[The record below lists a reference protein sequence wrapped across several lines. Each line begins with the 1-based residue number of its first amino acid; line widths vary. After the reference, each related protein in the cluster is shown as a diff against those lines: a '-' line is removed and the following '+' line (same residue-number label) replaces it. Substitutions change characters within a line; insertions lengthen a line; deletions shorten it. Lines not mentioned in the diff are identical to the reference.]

1 MRERTYFPRFCLLQL
16 ATESATAI
24 VDPLSGVDLSLLE
37 PLFTSPAITKIFHA
51 AKQDLEVLSLHFSI
65 SIAPIF
71 DTQVAAPFLGY
82 PEQISYA
89 RLVQTLLDIEIDK
102 GQSRTDWAAR
112 PLSQLQLDYAR
123 ADVIHLGRLFNILK
137 MQLAAIQRTTWV
149 EEELAA
155 LEHLQ
160 FQPADVA
167 QAWERIGGLHLLG
180 DSALPALQSLAAWRE
195 CLAREQD
202 LPRNWVVRDE
212 VLIEL
217 CRREPADTAALQQIR
232 GLEAGMI
239 ERHGKTL
246 LACLASAGSVMT
258 PPPRRTVRRSPE
270 DTELLNRLMVL
281 TRSISQETGIA
292 SSILATRR
300 DLESFVTAP
309 ASSRLCSGW
318 RSTVIGEALTLACQA
333 VEPAALATD

>member
-1 MRERTYFPRFCLLQL
+1 MPPTLHFPLIQDNQTLSDFIGLASGSTWLGIDTEFMRERTYFPRFCLLQL

-24 VDPLSGVDLSLLE
+24 VDPLSGIDLSLLE

-160 FQPADVA
+160 FQPA
-167 QAWERIGGLHLLG
+167 
-180 DSALPALQSLAAWRE
+180 
-195 CLAREQD
+195 
-202 LPRNWVVRDE
+202 
-212 VLIEL
+212 
-217 CRREPADTAALQQIR
+217 
-232 GLEAGMI
+232 
-239 ERHGKTL
+239 
-246 LACLASAGSVMT
+246 
-258 PPPRRTVRRSPE
+258 
-270 DTELLNRLMVL
+270 
-281 TRSISQETGIA
+281 
-292 SSILATRR
+292 
-300 DLESFVTAP
+300 
-309 ASSRLCSGW
+309 
-318 RSTVIGEALTLACQA
+318 
-333 VEPAALATD
+333 